1 MDKVRQ
7 RGILALDVGSGII
20 NNIFLSKQLAVGI
33 IDRNG
38 LIDNFHSASVFIDDR
53 SFNRVNGRFFS
64 STTMNAAFRLVSS
77 TTMLET
83 FVLFNRAVPIGVGKE
98 PCHVSK
104 VHNDKMCLAVLFSDT
119 GSTTDDLL
127 KGGHTLNRLVQDNQL
142 CHFTVCSGGKQLR
155 CSSDNWIRAGH
166 GDEIVKFGFAI
177 NIGTGDSNTVVR
189 IFLDHISVMVDEGNS
204 HALGMI
210 FGSAEHNGFL
220 HPVGVFQIF
229 SDLPCNLV
237 NTVLEND
244 AVVVVPVVVDAVFNL
259 VAIDVGLTF
268 VRSPSVTDVGRDID
282 NLERSKE
289 SVFDALL

>member
-7 RGILALDVGSGII
+7 RGILALDVGSRVI

-33 IDRNG
+33 VDGNG
-38 LIDNFHSASVFIDDR
+38 LIDNLHSASVFIDNR

-64 STTMNAAFRLVSS
+64 SATMTAAFRLVASAA
-77 TTMLET
+77 MLET
-83 FVLFNRAVPIGVGKE
+83 FVLFNRAVPIRVGKE
-98 PCHVSK
+98 SRHVSK
-104 VHNDKMCLAVLFSDT
+104 VHNDKMRLAILFSDT

-127 KGGHTLNRLVQDNQL
+127 KGGHTLNCLIQDNQF
-142 CHFTVCSGGKQLR
+142 CHFAVCSGGKQLGCR
-155 CSSDNWIRAGH
+155 SDNGIRAGH
-166 GDEIVKFGFAI
+166 GDEIVKFGLAI
-177 NIGTGDSNTVVR
+177 NIGTGDSYTVVW
-189 IFLDHISVMVDEGNS
+189 ILLNHVSVMVDKGNS

-210 FGSAEHNGFL
+210 FGSTEHDGFL
-220 HPVGVFQIF
+220 HSVGVFQIF

-268 VRSPSVTDVGRDID
+268 VRSPSVTDVGRDVD

-289 SVFDALL
+289 AVFDALL

>member
-7 RGILALDVGSGII
+7 RGILALDVGSRVI

-33 IDRNG
+33 VDGNG
-38 LIDNFHSASVFIDDR
+38 LIDNLHSASVFIDNR

-64 STTMNAAFRLVSS
+64 SATMTAAFRLVASA
-77 TTMLET
+77 TMLET

-104 VHNDKMCLAVLFSDT
+104 VHNDKMRLAVLFSDT

-142 CHFTVCSGGKQLR
+142 CHFAVCSGGKQLR
-155 CSSDNWIRAGH
+155 CSSDNWIRAGY
-166 GDEIVKFGFAI
+166 GDEIVKFGLAI
-177 NIGTGDSNTVVR
+177 NIGTGDSYTVVR
-189 IFLDHISVMVDEGNS
+189 ILLNHVSVVVDEGNS
-204 HALGMI
+204 HAFGMI
-210 FGSAEHNGFL
+210 FGSAEYNGFL
-220 HPVGVFQIF
+220 HPVGAFQIF
-229 SDLPCNLV
+229 SDLPCDLV

-244 AVVVVPVVVDAVFNL
+244 TVVVVPVVIDSVFNL

-268 VRSPSVTDVGRDID
+268 VRSPSVTDVGRDVD

-289 SVFDALL
+289 AVFDALL